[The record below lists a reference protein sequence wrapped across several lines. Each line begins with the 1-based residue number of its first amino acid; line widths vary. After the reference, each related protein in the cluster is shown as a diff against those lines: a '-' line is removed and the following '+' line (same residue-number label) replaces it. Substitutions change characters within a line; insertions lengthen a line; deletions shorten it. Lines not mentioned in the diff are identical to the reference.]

1 MGVKLE
7 LIKCLKYQLITDQSA
22 DVSIETIFV
31 TYSCGSRILDDFGGV
46 HLLKEDLVELNDEVT
61 VVDETWLVLT
71 AISVDQLKSLGL
83 GQIHSKSANAG
94 AEL

>member
-1 MGVKLE
+1 MAQRLKILTDLE
-7 LIKCLKYQLITDQSA
+7 
-22 DVSIETIFV
+22 IEIIFV